1 MEEAE
6 NNGIKID
13 WTSKANGKVANV
25 AEAEEVFKQF
35 ALQKTKEHK
44 EEEERQRHKKK
55 LVCTNT
61 ELIFLVFFLFYF
73 FVFAQQISA
82 RKFNK

>member
-6 NNGIKID
+6 NNGLKID

-44 EEEERQRHKKK
+44 EEERQRHKKK

-61 ELIFLVFFLFYF
+61 ELNFLVFCCFLL
-73 FVFAQQISA
+73 
-82 RKFNK
+82 NK